1 MIALLR
7 ALAHRSLYDARRAA
21 KDAAVR
27 LAVAAVG
34 ALLGLAGIG
43 FLVATAYQALVR
55 AIGPAPAGLTVGLTL
70 ILLSA
75 ICLWVAQRP
84 RTAQPAPPMPPPIP
98 DETPPPA
105 GQSADLAPMAAFVA
119 AFVLARQF
127 PFRSDR

>member
-7 ALAHRSLYDARRAA
+7 ALAYRSLCDARRAA

-43 FLVATAYQALVR
+43 FLVATAYQALAR

-84 RTAQPAPPMPPPIP
+84 RSPQPAPPMPPPIP

-105 GQSADLAPMAAFVA
+105 GQPADLAPMAAFVA

>member
-7 ALAHRSLYDARRAA
+7 ALAHRSLCDARRAA

-84 RTAQPAPPMPPPIP
+84 RTAQPATPPIP

-105 GQSADLAPMAAFVA
+105 GQPADLAPMAAFVA